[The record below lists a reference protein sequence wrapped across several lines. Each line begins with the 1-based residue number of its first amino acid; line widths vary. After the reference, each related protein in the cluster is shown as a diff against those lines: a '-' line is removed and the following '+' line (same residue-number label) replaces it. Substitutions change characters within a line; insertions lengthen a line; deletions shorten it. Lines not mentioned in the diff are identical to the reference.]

1 MDISNFINW
10 FINQVI
16 NIFSWAFNLLDSI
29 TFNGTSLLKVIIT
42 IIIIGVLIPV
52 ILTIS
57 QNVSVIGQRSE
68 KIKEKRNG
76 KDKN

>member
-29 TFNGTSLLKVIIT
+29 TFNGTSLLKVIVT

-57 QNVSVIGQRSE
+57 QNISVIGQRSE

>member
-29 TFNGTSLLKVIIT
+29 TFNGTSLLKVIVT

>member
-1 MDISNFINW
+1 MDISYFINW
-10 FINQVI
+10 FIDQVI
-16 NIFSWAFNLLDSI
+16 NIFSWAFNLLDTI
-29 TFNGTSLLKVIIT
+29 TFNGTSLLKVIVT

-76 KDKN
+76 KDKT

>member
-29 TFNGTSLLKVIIT
+29 TFNGTSLLKVIVT

-57 QNVSVIGQRSE
+57 QNVSVIE
-68 KIKEKRNG
+68 E
-76 KDKN
+76 

>member
-42 IIIIGVLIPV
+42 IIIIGVLIHV